1 MSDSAYHVY
10 SWSTKAS
17 LADLV
22 LLRGRYFLLTPK
34 LLPDLVYHPK
44 MKVLAINV
52 SPWIP
57 GNLSLE
63 KILNKKRKLLRQK
76 AAVAAAS

>member
-1 MSDSAYHVY
+1 MSDSASRRVLVVC
-10 SWSTKAS
+10 KRI
-17 LADLV
+17 V
-22 LLRGRYFLLTPK
+22 LLTCPLRFRYFLLTPK

-44 MKVLAINV
+44 MKVLVINV

-76 AAVAAAS
+76 AAVAAA

>member
-1 MSDSAYHVY
+1 MRHDQVLRNLSRNR
-10 SWSTKAS
+10 S
-17 LADLV
+17 LTPRLP
-22 LLRGRYFLLTPK
+22 LPERYFLLTPK

-44 MKVLAINV
+44 MKVLVINV

-63 KILNKKRKLLRQK
+63 KILNKKRKLLRQR
-76 AAVAAAS
+76 AAATAT

>member
-1 MSDSAYHVY
+1 MR
-10 SWSTKAS
+10 TP
-17 LADLV
+17 V
-22 LLRGRYFLLTPK
+22 LIIYQHIALLTRPLPFRYFLLTPK

-44 MKVLAINV
+44 MKVLVINV

-63 KILNKKRKLLRQK
+63 KILKKKRKFLRQQ
-76 AAVAAAS
+76 AAVAAA